1 MEGYLLISHDLSESV
16 HAKSGT
22 HELVLPLRFYPT
34 AREECLTYYSSS
46 FVSTSSEQNLLELKE
61 AP

>member
-1 MEGYLLISHDLSESV
+1 MERYLLISPVLSESV

-22 HELVLPLRFYPT
+22 HGLVLPLRFYPNT
-34 AREECLTYYSSS
+34 REESLTYYSGS
-46 FVSTSSEQNLLELKE
+46 FVRTSSEQNLLKLKE